1 MNQPYSELYFPP
13 MPVLD
18 VALAASEENNWTDP
32 LPAIIDTGADFC
44 IAPSSVIRK
53 LKPRLVRPALLSSH
67 WRDTYSVAIYSV
79 DIRIGASVQPAVMI
93 ASDPRSREILLGRNL
108 LNRLNLRLDGL
119 KSRTHLLR
127 A

>member
-18 VALAASEENNWTDP
+18 VALAAPGESNWTGS
-32 LPAIIDTGADFC
+32 LPAILDTGADFC
-44 IAPSSVIRK
+44 IAPSAVLRK
-53 LKPRLVRPALLSSH
+53 LKLPLVRSGVLSSH
-67 WRDTYSVAIYSV
+67 WRDTRSVAIYSV

-93 ASDPRSREILLGRNL
+93 ASDPRSQEILLGRNF

-119 KSRTHLLR
+119 KLRTHVLR
-127 A
+127 T